1 MAACRIFGYTQG
13 ELLNHNV
20 EKLMP
25 AFHAKH
31 HQKQLRNALVR
42 GPDHVSNKEHFAFAQ
57 HKSGY
62 VFPIFMQ
69 FKLI

>member
-1 MAACRIFGYTQG
+1 
-13 ELLNHNV
+13 
-20 EKLMP
+20 MP
-25 AFHAKH
+25 AFYAKH